1 MSEDGK
7 IEVSHLYKQFTRTV
21 KGEKKSRW
29 GKCTTKKE
37 EFYAVCDISFK
48 VEAGQ
53 IYGIL
58 GPNGAGK
65 TTLLRMLGGI
75 LTPTSGELKV
85 MGYDYNTHKE
95 EAKRVIGY
103 LSGNTKLYGRLSP
116 RELFRIFGELYNMSK
131 SEIEEAIDYIVRI
144 MNMEE
149 FIDNRIEHLST
160 GQTQRT
166 SIARCLIHSP
176 EVYILDEPTLGL
188 DVLSSKDIINF
199 MKEEKSKGKII
210 LYSTHYM
217 EEAESLCDQLLMIHK
232 GRIIAQGTPKALKE
246 EVGVNNLRDVFI
258 QMMDR
263 GQK

>member
-1 MSEDGK
+1 MIKVNE
-7 IEVSHLYKQFTRTV
+7 LCKQFTKTV
-21 KGEKKSRW
+21 EDKANRKRKI
-29 GKCTTKKE
+29 KFKTKE
-37 EFYAVCDISFK
+37 EDFFAVDHVSF
-48 VEAGQ
+48 EAKPGE

-75 LTPTSGELKV
+75 LTPTSGSIEV
-85 MGYDYNTHKE
+85 AGYDYALNR
-95 EAKRVIGY
+95 EAAKKKIGY

-116 RELFRIFGELYNMSK
+116 RELFKIFGELYEMK
-131 SEIEEAIDYIVRI
+131 PDEIARAIDQVIKV

-176 EVYILDEPTLGL
+176 EIYIFDEPTLGL
-188 DVLSSKDIINF
+188 DVISSLDIIEF
-199 MKEEKSKGKII
+199 MKREKQANKTV

-217 EEAESLCDQLLMIHK
+217 EEAESLCDQIIMLHK
-232 GRIIAQGTPKALKE
+232 GRVIAQGSPEELKRQTSCD
-246 EVGVNNLRDVFI
+246 NLRDGFI
-258 QMMDR
+258 R
-263 GQK
+263 LANEGEH

>member
-1 MSEDGK
+1 MIKVNE
-7 IEVSHLYKQFTRTV
+7 LCKQFTKTV
-21 KGEKKSRW
+21 EDKANRKRKI
-29 GKCTTKKE
+29 KFKTKE
-37 EFYAVCDISFK
+37 EDFFAVNHVSF
-48 VEAGQ
+48 EAKPGE

-75 LTPTSGELKV
+75 LTPTSGSIEV
-85 MGYDYNTHKE
+85 AGYDYALNR
-95 EAKRVIGY
+95 EAAKKKIGY

-116 RELFRIFGELYNMSK
+116 RELFKIFGELYEMK
-131 SEIEEAIDYIVRI
+131 PDEIARAIDQVIKV

-176 EVYILDEPTLGL
+176 EIYIFDEPTLGL
-188 DVLSSKDIINF
+188 DVISSLDIIEF
-199 MKEEKSKGKII
+199 MKREKQANKTV

-217 EEAESLCDQLLMIHK
+217 EEAESLCDQIIMLHK
-232 GRIIAQGTPKALKE
+232 GRVIAQGSPEELKRQTSCD
-246 EVGVNNLRDVFI
+246 NLRDGFI
-258 QMMDR
+258 R
-263 GQK
+263 LANEGEH